1 MFKYLRF
8 FSLLSLLLSLASCSS
23 NPVAAD
29 ANAAAA
35 AATNPA
41 AKASARILILTGED
55 AHHRWQETT
64 PVLEAFLEEDPR
76 LAVEVLDD
84 LSRIEST
91 DLSSF
96 DAVIIHF
103 KNDDPAIPGRT
114 AFDQLNAYVRGGG
127 GLILVHFGCGAFQEF
142 RDDFESLIGR
152 VWFGLPA
159 PEGQRQ
165 HDRYGPFEVRPTDF
179 THTIT
184 EDLAPF
190 ATADELYTCLT
201 GNTAVDILAVANS
214 PVDQQD
220 YPMALVRTPE
230 DGRVFL
236 CTLGHDVAA
245 YQAEGVRDLY
255 RRGAAWAAGLSSAR

>member
-1 MFKYLRF
+1 MFKNLRF
-8 FSLLSLLLSLASCSS
+8 VSLLLLLLPLASCGYGS
-23 NPVAAD
+23 VATDAD
-29 ANAAAA
+29 A
-35 AATNPA
+35 AATDPA
-41 AKASARILILTGED
+41 AISSARILILTGED

-64 PVLEAFLEEDPR
+64 PLLESLLEEDPR
-76 LAVEVLDD
+76 LEVEVLDD

-103 KNDDPAIPGRT
+103 KNDDPQIPGRN
-114 AFDQLNAYVRGGG
+114 AFDRLDAYVRGGG

-142 RDDFESLIGR
+142 RDDFESLVGR

-165 HDRYGPFEVRPTDF
+165 HDRYGPFEVRPTDIDHPITDGF
-179 THTIT
+179 TS
-184 EDLAPF
+184 F

-201 GNTAVDILAVANS
+201 GNTAVEILAVANS

-230 DGRVFL
+230 EGRVFL

-255 RRGAAWAAGLSSAR
+255 RRGTAWAAGLPASR